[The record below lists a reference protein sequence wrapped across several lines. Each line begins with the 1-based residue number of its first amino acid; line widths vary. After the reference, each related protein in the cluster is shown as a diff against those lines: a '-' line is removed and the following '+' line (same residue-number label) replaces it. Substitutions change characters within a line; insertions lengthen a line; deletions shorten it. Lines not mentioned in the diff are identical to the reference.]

1 MTSPPERRVVPTAHG
16 EAPTAVLLASFC
28 RTPTSI
34 RSPSPLNGFGLTS
47 NRRVGTHTHGGVV
60 GTAGDRLHMPI
71 TSSWHRIRTET
82 GHQLGEWIWVC

>member
-16 EAPTAVLLASFC
+16 EALTAVLLASFC

-34 RSPSPLNGFGLTS
+34 RSPSPLDRFGLTS
-47 NRRVGTHTHGGVV
+47 NRRGTHTHGGVV

-71 TSSWHRIRTET
+71 T
-82 GHQLGEWIWVC
+82 